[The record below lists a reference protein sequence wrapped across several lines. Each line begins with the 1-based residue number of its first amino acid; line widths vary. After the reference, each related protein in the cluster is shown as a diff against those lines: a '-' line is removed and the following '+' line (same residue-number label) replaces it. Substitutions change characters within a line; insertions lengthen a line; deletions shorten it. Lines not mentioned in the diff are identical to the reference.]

1 MLYKFDRERN
11 IILNMLLKFKQLIQ
25 RKIFNYFGEK
35 TAKVQG
41 NFNNAIELDT
51 HLFVYITEYSG

>member
-1 MLYKFDRERN
+1 MNLFSPLSVWKQNMLYKFDGERN

-41 NFNNAIELDT
+41 N
-51 HLFVYITEYSG
+51 